1 MTQSRS
7 APGIAD
13 SATIGSSW
21 YALYSIYTWL
31 HWRGGD
37 WNGLRFRLW
46 FFLLWLFWTTT
57 Q

>member
-31 HWRGGD
+31 RWRGGD

-46 FFLLWLFWTTT
+46 FFLLWLFWNTTR
-57 Q
+57 